1 MALTED
7 QVIKA
12 LEPVQ
17 DPELRRS
24 IVELGMV
31 QQVSIEGTKVYILI
45 ALTIPGCPLKAQ
57 IQESVE
63 QALRTTE
70 EALEVRVDFTVMS
83 DEQRESGRLI
93 VNVNPQATAVTNPA
107 QGHAEG
113 RAVPC

>member
-1 MALTED
+1 MAVTED

-31 QQVSIEGTKVYILI
+31 QNVLIEDTKVEILI

-63 QALRTTE
+63 QALR
-70 EALEVRVDFTVMS
+70 
-83 DEQRESGRLI
+83 
-93 VNVNPQATAVTNPA
+93 
-107 QGHAEG
+107 
-113 RAVPC
+113 